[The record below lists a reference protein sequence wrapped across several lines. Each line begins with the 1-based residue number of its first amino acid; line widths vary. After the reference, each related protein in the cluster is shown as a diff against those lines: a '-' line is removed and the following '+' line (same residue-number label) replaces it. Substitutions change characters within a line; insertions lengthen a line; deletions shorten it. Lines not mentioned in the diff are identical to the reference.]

1 MSEQN
6 NKSELTRIGSRACGI
21 ACAFLGVVLALL
33 LLYAGFWRTLFVAL
47 MAALGYFFGRVSD
60 KKTFVRDT
68 VNRVIPEKNQPEP
81 PVANAE
87 RARKIMEEMKSAGEA
102 AEETVEETA
111 EEAAEAV
118 EEAVETVTKETKDE

>member
-1 MSEQN
+1 MSEQD
-6 NKSELTRIGSRACGI
+6 NKRSDLTKIGSRACGI

-47 MAALGYFFGRVSD
+47 MAALGYFMGRVSD

-81 PVANAE
+81 PVANADK
-87 RARKIMEEMKSAGEA
+87 ARKILQTIQEDQAEPDEAAAEA
-102 AEETVEETA
+102 AEYEEPAGETPETEEP
-111 EEAAEAV
+111 
-118 EEAVETVTKETKDE
+118 

>member
-1 MSEQN
+1 MSEQD
-6 NKSELTRIGSRACGI
+6 NKRSDLTKIGSRACGI

-47 MAALGYFFGRVSD
+47 MAALGYFMGRVSD

-81 PVANAE
+81 PVANADK
-87 RARKIMEEMKSAGEA
+87 ARKILQTIEEDQAEPDEAAAEA
-102 AEETVEETA
+102 AEYEEPAADTPETED
-111 EEAAEAV
+111 EA
-118 EEAVETVTKETKDE
+118 